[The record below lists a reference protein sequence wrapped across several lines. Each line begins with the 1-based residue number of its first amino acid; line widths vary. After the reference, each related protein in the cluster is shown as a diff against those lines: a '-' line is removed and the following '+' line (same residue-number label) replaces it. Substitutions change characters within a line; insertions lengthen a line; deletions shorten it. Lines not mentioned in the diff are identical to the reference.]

1 MIGVTHMETYCP
13 SCGMSVVAVAEGTP
27 GAEVW
32 RCAHCSL
39 VLKDDSPEGSQ
50 ALPLGRIA
58 LTRVPAV
65 DAVARRA
72 GAKPP
77 VQEPRRRL
85 VPPVEPEGIEVPEV
99 DPGPLVVQSYAET
112 MGLDESTARGE
123 AGLETAISPQPPVF
137 EQVVVAED
145 SALLRE
151 VIKDALAEAGV
162 SHEVK
167 TCGNGEE
174 FLQAMADGIW
184 REHLPDLA
192 ILDVGMPVLNGYYT
206 AIALRSIE
214 RGLRVPP
221 TPIVFFTAHACD
233 ETFRKVLDYTQPARY
248 LNKGVD
254 AVPARVAERLVQVL
268 ASLRR

>member
-1 MIGVTHMETYCP
+1 METYCP
-13 SCGMSVVAVAEGTP
+13 SCGMSVVAVAEGAP
-27 GAEVW
+27 GAEIW

-39 VLKDDSPEGSQ
+39 VLKDDSPDGSQ
-50 ALPLGRIA
+50 GLPLGRIA
-58 LTRVPAV
+58 LTRVPAA
-65 DAVARRA
+65 DARARKP

-85 VPPVEPEGIEVPEV
+85 VPPVEPAGIEVPEV

-112 MGLDESTARGE
+112 MVPDESRARGE
-123 AGLETAISPQPPVF
+123 SGLETAISPRLPPVF

-151 VIKDALAEAGV
+151 VIKDALGEAGV
-162 SHEVK
+162 SSEVK

-174 FLQAMADGIW
+174 FLQTMADGIW
-184 REHLPDLA
+184 RERLPDLA

-248 LNKGVD
+248 LNKGID
-254 AVPARVAERLVQVL
+254 AAPARVAERLVQVL
-268 ASLRR
+268 ASLRH

>member
-1 MIGVTHMETYCP
+1 METYCP
-13 SCGMSVVAVAEGTP
+13 SCGINVVAAAEG
-27 GAEVW
+27 ASEAKVW
-32 RCAHCSL
+32 RCSRCGL
-39 VLKDDSPEGSQ
+39 VLKDDSPDSDQ

-58 LTRVPAV
+58 LARMPA
-65 DAVARRA
+65 AEAMAKRA
-72 GAKPP
+72 AAKPP

-85 VPPVEPEGIEVPEV
+85 VPPVEPEGIEVP
-99 DPGPLVVQSYAET
+99 DADTGKLVLETYAES
-112 MGLDESTARGE
+112 MGTARPGSRAGGKGE
-123 AGLETAISPQPPVF
+123 MEISPQPPAF
-137 EQVVVAED
+137 QRVVVAED

-162 SHEVK
+162 SSEVQ

-184 REHLPDLA
+184 REQLPGLA

-206 AIALRSIE
+206 AIALRAIE

-248 LNKGVD
+248 LNKGAD
-254 AVPARVAERLVQVL
+254 AAPTRVAERLVQVL
-268 ASLRR
+268 GSLRR